1 MPGVTGLRRRALG
14 RVAHGRSAGV
24 RIDAPA
30 DAVFAVLA
38 DADAYAQ
45 WVVGAKEI
53 RSSDPDWPN
62 VGSRFYHSVGA
73 GAATIDDSTAVL
85 ACEPERRLELEVR
98 FRPAG
103 VARVSLELEAQGA
116 STRVTMREVATQRS
130 GPQGV
135 GSRPERRDA
144 CPERVGA
151 AAPPTSRRR
160 THTNDRRHLV
170 ASAP

>member
-1 MPGVTGLRRRALG
+1 M
-14 RVAHGRSAGV
+14 RSSRSWRTPTRTRSGSSA
-24 RIDAPA
+24 
-30 DAVFAVLA
+30 
-38 DADAYAQ
+38 
-45 WVVGAKEI
+45 AKEI

-116 STRVTMREVATQRS
+116 STRVTMREVATR
-130 GPQGV
+130 GPARKAWGAV
-135 GSRPERRDA
+135 LNVATHVRNAWALRRLRRLVDERT
-144 CPERVGA
+144 
-151 AAPPTSRRR
+151 PTTGGTS
-160 THTNDRRHLV
+160 
-170 ASAP
+170 